1 MMARIPYA
9 TIEETPEKIQEFFAR
24 LTANTNR
31 VMNLH
36 KMTAHSSAAVREFIR
51 IGNRLLYRAE
61 LNDRLRELVIIRVSE
76 LCGSRYEWVQHVPI
90 ALRAGLSKEQL
101 ENLKNWRSSDLFTDE
116 DKAVLAFTEEVVN
129 DHQASDAT
137 FEAAARFL
145 DYTSLVE
152 LTLSIGYW
160 SMVAK
165 FLRTFQ
171 VDIEDGLLEASGDL
185 LPDNG
190 PVG

>member
-1 MMARIPYA
+1 MARIPYA
-9 TIEETPEKIQEFFAR
+9 NIEETPEKIQEFFSR

-36 KMTAHSSAAVREFIR
+36 KMMAHSPAAVREFIR

-61 LNDRLRELVIIRVSE
+61 LSDRLRELTIIRVSE

-90 ALRAGLSKEQL
+90 ALGAGISKEQL
-101 ENLKNWRSSDLFTDE
+101 EDLSNWQNSDLFSEE
-116 DKAVLAFTEEVVN
+116 DKAILAFTEEVVN
-129 DHQASDAT
+129 DSQASDAT

-145 DYTSLVE
+145 DHTSLVE

-160 SMVAK
+160 SLVAK

-171 VDIEDGLLEASGDL
+171 IEIEDGLLESTGDL
-185 LPDNG
+185 LPDHG

>member
-1 MMARIPYA
+1 MARIPYA
-9 TIEETPEKIQEFFAR
+9 TIEETPEKIQEFFSR

-36 KMTAHSSAAVREFIR
+36 KMMAHSPAAVREFIR

-61 LNDRLRELVIIRVSE
+61 LSDRLRELVIIRVSE
-76 LCGSRYEWVQHVPI
+76 LCDSRYEWVQHLPI
-90 ALRAGLSKEQL
+90 ALGTGLSKEQL
-101 ENLKNWRSSDLFTDE
+101 EGLKDWRNSGLFTE
-116 DKAVLAFTEEVVN
+116 EEKTVLAFTEEVVN

-137 FEAAARFL
+137 FGAAAKFL
-145 DYTSLVE
+145 DHTSLVE

-171 VDIEDGLLEASGDL
+171 VDIEDGLLEATGDS
-185 LPDNG
+185 LPHGG